1 MTSHVRLSAPARGF
15 AGSFTMRIIS
25 SMALA
30 IAFSIPQAHAQ
41 ATSWSWRNITPAAG
55 PAPEP
60 RSSGT
65 AIYDPVGRRVV
76 IFGGRGVRGLFND
89 VWAFDLFSNAW
100 GRLETIG
107 EPPEPRLGAN
117 AIYDRPGHRMV
128 IWAGQQGN
136 LFFNDTWALDL
147 NTLEWR
153 NLSPPPGARP
163 QARYGAGAVFDP
175 VERSLVQFAGFTDL
189 SRRFDDTQA
198 FRLDTNSWEEIGP
211 AASGVRPEVRCLLT
225 AALDAPL
232 GRMIIHGGQRS
243 GPLDDT
249 WSFDL
254 QTRKWTNLTPAVR
267 PAGRMLA
274 VSFIDQRQSQLIVF
288 GGATAAG
295 RTNET
300 WSLHLVRGDWLRMD
314 LANAPPARDS
324 AMGAWAEDEA
334 RFIVFGGIGS
344 GYLSDVW
351 ELRRT
356 DGRPSQ
362 RRRAVRPSG

>member
-1 MTSHVRLSAPARGF
+1 MTSHVRPPASARGF
-15 AGSFTMRIIS
+15 AGSFAPRIIS
-25 SMALA
+25 IAIA
-30 IAFSIPQAHAQ
+30 IAFSIPEAGAEV
-41 ATSWSWRNITPAAG
+41 TSWSWRNITPATGA
-55 PAPEP
+55 APEP

-76 IFGGRGVRGLFND
+76 IFGGLGVRGFLND
-89 VWAFDLFSNAW
+89 VWAFDLLSNVW
-100 GRLETIG
+100 DRLETTG
-107 EPPEPRLGAN
+107 GPPDPRLGAN
-117 AIYDRPGHRMV
+117 AVYDPPGHRMV
-128 IWAGQQGN
+128 IWAGQGSR
-136 LFFNDTWALDL
+136 FFNDTWALDL

-153 NLSPPPGARP
+153 NLSPPPDARP

-175 VERSLVQFAGFTDL
+175 VERSMVQFAGFTDL

-211 AASGVRPEVRCLLT
+211 AASGLRPEVRCLLT

-274 VSFIDQRQSQLIVF
+274 VSFIDQRQSQFIVF

-300 WSLHLVRGDWLRMD
+300 WSLHLVRGDWLRLD

-344 GYLSDVW
+344 SYLSDVW

-356 DGRPSQ
+356 DGKPSQ
-362 RRRAVRPSG
+362 RRRAVRQGG